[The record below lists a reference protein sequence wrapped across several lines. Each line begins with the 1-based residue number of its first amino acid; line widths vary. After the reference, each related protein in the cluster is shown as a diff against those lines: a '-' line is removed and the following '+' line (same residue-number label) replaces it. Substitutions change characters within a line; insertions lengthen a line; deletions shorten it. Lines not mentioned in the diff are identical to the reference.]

1 MAHRPRKEMTA
12 ETRAK
17 LVAAAR
23 QAFGTVG
30 YAEASMDDFTAA
42 AGLTRGALYHHF
54 GDKKGLLEAVIVEI
68 DAEMNERLRLVT
80 ARAGNRWQAF
90 VDECTAYI
98 EMALEPE
105 IQRIVLRDGPAVLG
119 DPSQWPN
126 QSECIRSMTASL
138 QRLVEEG
145 TIIAVD
151 PEAAAR
157 LLSGAS
163 LLAAQW
169 IANSP
174 EPEATSKKAVKA
186 FNVLLEGLLVPG
198 SREGVGGDGNTS
210 PIIWKDSV

>member
-1 MAHRPRKEMTA
+1 MIA

-23 QAFGTVG
+23 RAFGTVG

-54 GDKKGLLEAVIVEI
+54 GDKKGLLQAVIAEI
-68 DAEMNERLRLVT
+68 DAEMSARLSLVS
-80 ARAGNRWQAF
+80 ARAGGLWQGF

-105 IQRIVLRDGPAVLG
+105 IQRIVMRDGPAVLG
-119 DPSQWPN
+119 DPSQWPS

-145 TIIAVD
+145 TIITVD

-163 LLAAQW
+163 LHAAQW

-186 FNVLLEGLLVPG
+186 FNVLLEGLRAEE
-198 SREGVGGDGNTS
+198 ST
-210 PIIWKDSV
+210 